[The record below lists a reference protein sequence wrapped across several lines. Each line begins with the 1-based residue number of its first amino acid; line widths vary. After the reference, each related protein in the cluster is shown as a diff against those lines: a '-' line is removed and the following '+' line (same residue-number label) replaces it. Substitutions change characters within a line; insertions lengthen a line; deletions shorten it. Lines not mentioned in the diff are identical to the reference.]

1 MTRVYDSFPALIQA
15 PMAGSQG
22 SALAIA
28 VGQSGGLGSLPCA
41 MLGLDQLQAELRLLT
56 EAGLQAYN
64 INFFAHTTPQPNP
77 AQEAAW
83 LNCLKP
89 YFDEWDLNVSQ
100 VVSGPGRQP
109 FSAAQAEVLEAY
121 KPAVV
126 SFHFGLPSADLL
138 RRVRALGAQVW
149 STATTVAEGLW
160 LQKNGADVVIAQGLE
175 AGGHRGHF
183 LSPDLTEQMGTLAL
197 LPQLVRMLDIPVI
210 AAGGI
215 ATPQAVRAALEL
227 GASAVQV
234 GSAYLLANEA
244 TTSAVHRAA
253 LKSDARFHT
262 ALTNLFSGR
271 PARGM
276 VNRVMQEL
284 GFIRSE
290 VPEFPLATA
299 AMAPLR
305 VAAERAGLGD
315 FSPLWVGQHLATT
328 TEEPAAVITQRL
340 LSGL

>member
-1 MTRVYDSFPALIQA
+1 
-15 PMAGSQG
+15 MAGSQG

-41 MLGLDQLQAELRLLT
+41 MLSLEQLHHELGHLAA
-56 EAGLQAYN
+56 AGLPAYN
-64 INFFAHTTPQPNP
+64 INFFAHSTPQPDP
-77 AQEAAW
+77 AQEKAW
-83 LNCLKP
+83 LDCLKP
-89 YFDEWDLNVSQ
+89 YFEEWGLNPSQ

-126 SFHFGLPSADLL
+126 SFHFGLPSTDLL
-138 RRVRALGAQVW
+138 RRVKAMGSQVW

-160 LQKNGADVVIAQGLE
+160 LQAHGADAVIAQGLE

-183 LSPDLTEQMGTLAL
+183 LSPALTEQMGTFAL
-197 LPQLVRMLDIPVI
+197 VPQLVKALDIPVI

-215 ATPQAVRAALEL
+215 ATPQAVQAALAL

-234 GSAYLLANEA
+234 GSAYLLAHEA

-253 LKSDARFHT
+253 LKTDARLHT

-276 VNRVMQEL
+276 VNRVMREL
-284 GFIRSE
+284 GPLRGD
-290 VPEFPLATA
+290 VPAFPLATA

-305 VAAERAGLGD
+305 AAAEKAGHGD

-328 TEEPAAVITQRL
+328 TEESAAVITQRL
-340 LSGL
+340 LSVL